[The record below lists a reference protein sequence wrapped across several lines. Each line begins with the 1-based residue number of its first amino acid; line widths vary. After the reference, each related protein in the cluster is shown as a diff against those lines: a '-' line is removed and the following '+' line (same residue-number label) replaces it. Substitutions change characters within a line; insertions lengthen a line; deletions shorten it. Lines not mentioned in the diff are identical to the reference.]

1 MKIFV
6 TNIPAFYKINLYNEV
21 NRFQKI
27 HVIFTDSNEDDRNKD
42 FINGVINFE
51 CSFLSGGTKEK
62 IKQAISIV
70 SGMDYSELVLGGW
83 DHPVLWSL
91 AFKFPKSK
99 NSFFIE
105 SSFYESQIDGIKGLV
120 KRLFIKRISKIYASG
135 KNQKRITD
143 GLGFAG
149 ETIITK
155 GVGVFNFI
163 PQPEYQCKEEV
174 KNFLFVGRL
183 VEVKNLE
190 LLISVF
196 NVLPQ
201 YTLNIIGFGELEG
214 QLKSLAS
221 TNVNFYG
228 AVDNKKLPDY
238 YQRNDVFILPS
249 RSEAWGLVVE
259 EALNNGLPVIVSDR
273 VGCAE
278 EIINETNGIIFRY
291 NDRNDLKRAIERMT
305 DVEFYN
311 ELRLHISHLDFEE
324 IEKRQVEAYL

>member
-1 MKIFV
+1 MKVFV
-6 TNIPAFYKINLYNEV
+6 TNIPAFYKINLYNEL
-21 NRFQKI
+21 NRIQKI
-27 HVIFTDSNEDDRNKD
+27 HVIFTDSNEDDRNTD
-42 FINGVINFE
+42 FVKGELNFE
-51 CSFLSGGTKEK
+51 CSFLSGSTIEK

-70 SGMDYSELVLGGW
+70 RALDYSELVMGGW

-99 NSFFIE
+99 NSMFVE
-105 SSFYESQIDGIKGLV
+105 SSYYESKIDGIKGLV
-120 KRLFIKRISKIYASG
+120 KRLFIRRISKIYASG
-135 KNQKRITD
+135 KSQKKITD

-155 GVGVFNFI
+155 GVGVFNYI
-163 PQPEYQCKEEV
+163 PQPKYKCKQEV
-174 KNFLFVGRL
+174 KNFVYVGRL

-196 NVLPQ
+196 EEFPQ
-201 YTLNIIGFGELEG
+201 YTLNIIGFGELESH
-214 QLKSLAS
+214 LKSLAS
-221 TNVNFYG
+221 SNVIFHG
-228 AVDNKKLPDY
+228 AVENIKLSDF
-238 YQRNDVFILPS
+238 YQQNDVFILPS
-249 RSEAWGLVVE
+249 IVEPWGLVVE